1 MRHSEISIA
10 DFSMNTETKRM
21 VAIVGRPNV
30 GKSAIFNR
38 LAGRRIAIVHQQSG
52 VTRDRLIRE
61 VTCDDQRFELI
72 DTGGICSIDGAA
84 AEDEI
89 EAAIL
94 IQAEAALNDA
104 AVAMLVV
111 DIEAGLLPLD
121 EVVARILREQGVF
134 TVIAA
139 NKSDNP
145 ERDMKCVEF
154 EKFGFPV
161 FPVSALHDRGFEEI
175 MPPILDAL
183 PKIEN
188 PTLKDPL
195 KVAIVGRP
203 NVGKS
208 SYINRLLRH
217 ERVIVSDVPGTTRD
231 SIDVPFSVGK
241 GEQARHYLLIDTAG
255 MRRIGKIDSS
265 VERFSRFRAEKSIAR
280 ADIAILVMDATA
292 GPTAQDKKIAALIE
306 EHRKGGIIIVN
317 KWDLS
322 ETTQKQYLPALLRAI
337 PFMEYC
343 PVVFLSAKSGFNI
356 RRSVDAIDYVAAQVS
371 KTLPTGILNRAILDA
386 YERISPQSVKGKR
399 LNILYSTQVGTEPL
413 RIRLFVNNPR
423 LVQPNYRRYLERKL
437 REKFGLEGAPV
448 ILEFR
453 PRPKSEKPA
462 RAGRS

>member
-1 MRHSEISIA
+1 
-10 DFSMNTETKRM
+10 MNTVKNRM

-38 LAGRRIAIVHQQSG
+38 LSGRRIAIVHEQSG

-61 VTCDDQRFELI
+61 ITCGDSRFELV
-72 DTGGICSIDGAA
+72 DTGGICNIDRASS
-84 AEDEI
+84 EDEI
-89 EAAIL
+89 ESAVLA
-94 IQAEAALNDA
+94 QAEAALNDA

-111 DIEAGLLPLD
+111 DIEVGLTPLD
-121 EVVARILREQGVF
+121 EVVASILHERGVF

-145 ERDMKCVEF
+145 ERDNNCVEF

-175 MPPILDAL
+175 MQPILDAL
-183 PKIEN
+183 PEIEN
-188 PTLKDPL
+188 PTLTEPL
-195 KVAIVGRP
+195 KVAVVGRP

-231 SIDVPFSVGK
+231 SIDIPFSVGQ

-265 VERFSRFRAEKSIAR
+265 VERFSRFRAEKSIAH
-280 ADIAILVMDATA
+280 ADVVVLVLDETA
-292 GPTAQDKKIAALIE
+292 GPTAQDKKIASLIQ
-306 EHRKGGIIIVN
+306 EHRKGIIIIVN

-322 ETTQKQYLPALLRAI
+322 ETTQTKYLPALLRAI

-343 PVVFLSAKSGFNI
+343 PVVFLSSKSGFNI
-356 RRSVDAIDYVAAQVS
+356 RKSVDAIDYVAAQVS
-371 KTLPTGILNRAILDA
+371 KTLPTGILNRAVLDA
-386 YERISPQSVKGKR
+386 YERLSPQSIQGKR
-399 LNILYSTQVGTEPL
+399 LNILYCTQVGKEPI
-413 RIRLFVNNPR
+413 RIRLFVNDPR
-423 LVQPNYRRYLERKL
+423 LVRPNYRRYLERKL
-437 REKFGLEGAPV
+437 RDKFGLEGAPV

-453 PRPKSEKPA
+453 SRQRSDK
-462 RAGRS
+462 RAGIGRS